1 MNFEVKTTHPNIMM
15 VAPQGS
21 GKSVLLDAFMKKY
34 GHMYDKMYYF
44 CPTMWDFRK
53 KYPNL
58 VKVSSFN
65 EKTLSAF
72 VDGMSTLTQNYHK
85 ARIAAKKSGDRPPKK
100 KRYLLIMD
108 DFLGC
113 IKTTNHPVF
122 RKLASHSRHFNLT
135 CIYLVQYFS
144 ASIHVGLR
152 KQMNYYF
159 VFDGLTE
166 SDWEHITGCLP
177 VSCEYRG
184 NASKLEADLAEMNM
198 PPYSF
203 VGIKTRG
210 KDAGIEFFK
219 PIVNGRFKLVPLRR
233 SVRPH
238 ARTKMY
244 LVGDQ
249 WYRAPMSDT
258 HTAPGD
264 PHLQETYADIPG

>member
-1 MNFEVKTTHPNIMM
+1 MNFEVKKTHPNIMA
-15 VAPQGS
+15 VGPQGV
-21 GKSVLLDAFMKKY
+21 GKSVWLAAFLDKY
-34 GHMYDKMYYF
+34 YAMYDKIYYF
-44 CPTMWDFRK
+44 CPTMWDFK
-53 KYPNL
+53 KRYPNL

-65 EKTLSAF
+65 EKTLGVF
-72 VDGMSTLTQNYHK
+72 VEGMSTLTQNYHK
-85 ARIAAKKSGDRPPKK
+85 ARIAAKKTGGKPPKK

-113 IKTTNHPVF
+113 IRTTNHPVF

-159 VFDGLTE
+159 VFDGLTA

-184 NASKLEADLAEMNM
+184 NAGKLEMDIAEANM

-210 KDAGIEFFK
+210 KQAGIEFFK
-219 PIVNGRFKLVPLRR
+219 PIVNGRFKLIPLRR
-233 SVRPH
+233 TVRPH
-238 ARTKMY
+238 ASTKLC

-249 WYRAPMSDT
+249 WYVSPVSDQDPP
-258 HTAPGD
+258 PGD
-264 PHLQETYADIPG
+264 PNM